1 MAPLD
6 PEMARYVERHL
17 EKHGVHLLLDDGVTG
32 FEQAADGSL
41 EVLTS
46 SGKRLRPTSWSSASG
61 CARRP
66 TLAKM
71 AGVEI
76 GERGGIRVDDQ
87 MRTSDPDIFAVGD
100 AVEVRTS

>member
-1 MAPLD
+1 MILALGVR
-6 PEMARYVERHL
+6 PE
-17 EKHGVHLLLDDGVTG
+17 T
-32 FEQAADGSL
+32 
-41 EVLTS
+41 
-46 SGKRLRPTSWSSASG
+46 
-61 CARRP
+61 

-100 AVEVRTS
+100 AVEVRDFVTGEWTPDRAGRAGEPAGPHRGRRDRRARLALPRHAGHRRSSGCSAPRSPGPA